1 MNVTKIIL
9 DGQVADIPSGGGSG
23 GDSIPSGLI
32 CMWSGST
39 PPDGWA
45 LCDGENGTP
54 DLRGRFVLGESTS
67 HALGSKGGSETVSL
81 NNNNLP
87 PHDHVENLLDTS
99 KNVFATRVYGS
110 NKSGGPGGYAT
121 AGGIENS
128 ALNVSYNSSTN
139 LLSVIKT
146 LPNSTTNTP
155 HNNMPPYYTL
165 AYIMKL

>member
-54 DLRGRFVLGESTS
+54 DLRGRFVLGNSAS
-67 HALGSKGGSETVSL
+67 HAIGSKGGSETVTLTIEQIPS
-81 NNNNLP
+81 
-87 PHDHVENLLDTS
+87 HSHVDSRSASFGSAKFSTTS
-99 KNVFATRVYGS
+99 TS
-110 NKSGGPGGYAT
+110 SGNAINWV
-121 AGGIENS
+121 A
-128 ALNVSYNSSTN
+128 
-139 LLSVIKT
+139 
-146 LPNSTTNTP
+146 NSTYEVSKTGGSQA
-155 HNNMPPYYTL
+155 HDNMPPYYTL

>member
-45 LCDGENGTP
+45 LCDGTNNTP
-54 DLRGRFVLGESTS
+54 DLRGRFVLGNSAS
-67 HALGSKGGSETVSL
+67 HAIGSRGGSETVTLTVAQMPS
-81 NNNNLP
+81 
-87 PHDHVENLLDTS
+87 HSHVDSES
-99 KNVFATRVYGS
+99 ASFA
-110 NKSGGPGGYAT
+110 
-121 AGGIENS
+121 S
-128 ALNVSYNSSTN
+128 AMFSA
-139 LLSVIKT
+139 
-146 LPNSTTNTP
+146 STTSSGNTIKWTTNPAYEVSKTGGSQP